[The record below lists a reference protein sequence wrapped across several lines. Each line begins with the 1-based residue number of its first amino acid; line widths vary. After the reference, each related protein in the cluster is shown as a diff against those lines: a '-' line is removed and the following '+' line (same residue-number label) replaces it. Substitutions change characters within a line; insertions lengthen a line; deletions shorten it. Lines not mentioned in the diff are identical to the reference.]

1 MSEKKWFLVAGL
13 LVSFVLTLSGQAK
26 AENNGAFC
34 SGVEIIYSGA
44 ASSSKII
51 CVQHTRS
58 DCGTN
63 WPANTPRWFSLDSAN
78 ADAMLATVLTAQTSK
93 TKLVLVP
100 AAGTFTEWSVMTQV
114 YSGNSLQ

>member
-1 MSEKKWFLVAGL
+1 MSGKKWLAVVGL
-13 LVSFVLTLSGQAK
+13 LVSFVLTLSGTVL

-34 SGVEIIYSGA
+34 SGVEVIYAGA
-44 ASSSKII
+44 TSNAKIV
-51 CVQHTRS
+51 CVKHTRT

-63 WPANTPRWFSLDSAN
+63 WPANTPRWFSLHSTN

-100 AAGTFTEWSVMTQV
+100 ATGTFTEWSIMTQV
-114 YSGNSLQ
+114 YTGN